1 MTAPPVTRA
10 VALAGARAWGQ
21 GRACAP
27 GLRPSRSATRPAAR
41 LPLVPDRAVAGRGR
55 GRGEGRLLPSQDG
68 RGTAPTLPDASAASV
83 LNAPSWRRLGAVRFA
98 WCRIP
103 APLCASGSFPSLGF
117 QLKYV
122 SPREAPPDLCVE
134 NALARVSLLFPR
146 RREPRGLPSA
156 IRADATWS
164 PRPGAR
170 PVPWALGPVGRG
182 SVDAVSWDS
191 KTQPVLA
198 WALPG
203 HVAQGSVP
211 AHADPCSRLPR
222 GGVWPVWQEP
232 GGAPCPSPLE
242 PERT

>member
-1 MTAPPVTRA
+1 MRAHLGSGPRALRRGPPPAFRWSPTERWQGGGA
-10 VALAGARAWGQ
+10 AGERGGSCRRRTGGAR
-21 GRACAP
+21 
-27 GLRPSRSATRPAAR
+27 RPRS
-41 LPLVPDRAVAGRGR
+41 
-55 GRGEGRLLPSQDG
+55 
-68 RGTAPTLPDASAASV
+68 PDASAASV

-232 GGAPCPSPLE
+232 GRAPCPSPLE